1 METSQQTPKEPE
13 VPAVQISP
21 VESWHAPLNKVTLVS
36 KILAGV
42 VFVIL
47 PFVGFWLGQMYAPS
61 SVAPVALPISEK
73 VVDVVKK
80 VTAEQVSWNIELA
93 NPTITDEDDFKK
105 YQQVISVNVTF
116 SGGNLERYSLGFA
129 YGCVASSTAPFI
141 DKGKKILG
149 IVNCYF
155 ALSDIQFV
163 AYLQNERF
171 IINRN
176 EVSARDGSIET
187 TVLLEM

>member
-1 METSQQTPKEPE
+1 MESQQTPE

-80 VTAEQVSWNIELA
+80 VTVKQVSWDIEVA
-93 NPTITDEDDFKK
+93 DPTITDENNPQK
-105 YQQVISVNVTF
+105 YKQIISATVTF
-116 SGGNLERYSLGFA
+116 SDGGHERNSLGFA
-129 YGCVASSTAPFI
+129 YGCVASSTAPFS
-141 DKGKKILG
+141 DKGKTILG

-155 ALSDIQFV
+155 ALSDTQFV
-163 AYLQNERF
+163 AYLQNEKF
-171 IINRN
+171 VIERN